1 MVGDAVAGEL
11 GRVVEFGHTEGQEG
25 MARVAVTGEVED
37 MVGLAGTEAQEGGV
51 DVVEWEEH
59 IGQGLGWVERSIRG
73 LDREAGVGS
82 PCCWQYSGNHM
93 SRRER
98 PFL

>member
-1 MVGDAVAGEL
+1 MVGDTVAGEL
-11 GRVVEFGHTEGQEG
+11 GRVVEVGHTEGQED
-25 MARVAVTGEVED
+25 MARVAVTGEVEG
-37 MVGLAGTEAQEGGV
+37 MVGLAGTEVQEGGL

-73 LDREAGVGS
+73 LDGEAGMGS
-82 PCCWQYSGNHM
+82 PCCWQYSENHKI
-93 SRRER
+93 RRER